1 MSKRKSFN
9 PKKVPRPTSPTDKIP
24 SEPRGFY
31 ADALSNVEK
40 ERLPEARQL
49 EGLDEEIALLRVK
62 LNQLVA
68 EHPDDMDGLVKAV
81 RLLLQAVATKYRL
94 SPQAKNDLYES
105 FAGVMKGIGGMM
117 LPEAFRLDK
126 EE

>member
-1 MSKRKSFN
+1 MSKRKNNS
-9 PKKVPRPTSPTDKIP
+9 PGKTVKPRRKVTNTN
-24 SEPRGFY
+24 SEGGGFY
-31 ADALSNVEK
+31 ADALTNGEK

-62 LNQLVA
+62 LNQLVT

-94 SPQAKNDLYES
+94 SPQAKNDLYEN
-105 FAGVMKGIGGMM
+105 FAGVINGIGGMM
-117 LPEAFRLDK
+117 LPEAFKLIK